1 MGRETILL
9 LALLHSVL
17 SAHGQTKIIDMHVH
31 SYTQRELDKGKPFT
45 DFYGVK
51 GTDDAHKQM
60 VETFDAFKKYNIVK
74 AMVDGTPESV
84 ENWVAYDKENRVIKG
99 FRIDEPTQLGL
110 DSVQFEQLV
119 KAGKV
124 EVFGEIGTYYSG
136 TTLAD
141 SIWQP
146 YLRICERYDIPIA
159 VHTGGGD
166 PGGTYSWAPK
176 ARLKYGDPY
185 LLEDVLVRYP
195 KLRVYLMHNGGEEW
209 HERALR
215 LMAYYPQL
223 YTDIAVMLWVE
234 PNTQRTVTEFLK
246 NAKHA
251 GYLNKVMFGSDQ
263 MKWPY
268 AIGKS
273 VEFLNSLPFLTKKDK
288 EDIFY
293 NNAARFLRLKD

>member
-1 MGRETILL
+1 MIKTILIL
-9 LALLHSVL
+9 LAQLQFLLY
-17 SAHGQTKIIDMHVH
+17 AQGQTKVIDMHVH
-31 SYTQRELDKGKPFT
+31 SYTQSELDKGKPFI

-51 GTDDAHKQM
+51 GIDDARELM
-60 VETFDAFKKYNIVK
+60 VETFDAFKKYNVVK
-74 AMVDGTPESV
+74 AMVDSSPESL
-84 ENWVAYDKENRVIKG
+84 EAWLEHDKNGRVIKG
-99 FRIDEPTQLGL
+99 FRIDTPGDINL
-110 DSVQFEQLV
+110 DIAKFEQLV
-119 KAGKV
+119 KAGKI

-176 ARLKYGDPY
+176 ARLKFGDPY

-251 GYLNKVMFGSDQ
+251 GYLNKVMFGSDG

-273 VEFLNSLPFLTKKDK
+273 VDFLNSLTFLTKKDK

-293 NNAARFLRLKD
+293 NNAAKFLRLKE